1 MVIQIHIRHT
11 WHEPAALLNAQIA
24 FRGVRVHI
32 GRETDVSSGVG
43 RELVYPVAERQVP
56 HPPMLCTAVICHDVH
71 YHLEALFVSS
81 IHHLA
86 IHLVVSETRVD
97 MIIVRA
103 GIAVIRLMLLV
114 VFEERC
120 RPEDRSSQVGNVIQI
135 VYDAPDVAAVPAEE
149 FVFVSRL
156 ESARIAVVKR
166 VSISETVRHNQIDK
180 VR

>member
-1 MVIQIHIRHT
+1 MV
-11 WHEPAALLNAQIA
+11 
-24 FRGVRVHI
+24 
-32 GRETDVSSGVG
+32 
-43 RELVYPVAERQVP
+43 
-56 HPPMLCTAVICHDVH
+56 
-71 YHLEALFVSS
+71 
-81 IHHLA
+81 
-86 IHLVVSETRVD
+86 
-97 MIIVRA
+97 IVRA